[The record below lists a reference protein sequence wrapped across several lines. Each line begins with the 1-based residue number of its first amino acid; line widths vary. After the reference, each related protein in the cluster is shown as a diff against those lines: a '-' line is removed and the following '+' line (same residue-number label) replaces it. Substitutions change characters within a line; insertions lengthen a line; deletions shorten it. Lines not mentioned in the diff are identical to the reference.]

1 MSRRAKIALAIL
13 LLAVF
18 AGALY
23 MRSLRRRVSRLA
35 GPPPAAEE
43 LARRAVIEPPIS
55 TPTDAP
61 VMAKIFWGSENAPDR
76 LEPVAVELPLS
87 ADPVQRSK
95 QVLHTLVANPPSPD
109 RRTLPADTTLL
120 AIYILPDGTVIADF
134 ADMLATETP
143 SGILSEQMAVDS
155 IARTLEANV
164 PVLHRLKILI
174 HGQEAETLA
183 GHVDL
188 GGFFSLQPP
197 AAPPGTPA
205 KPAAAAPSGP
215 APNDKLTVP
224 GSPGKLKP

>member
-13 LLAVF
+13 LLAVL

-35 GPPPAAEE
+35 RSQAAEE

-55 TPTDAP
+55 TPSDVR

-95 QVLHTLVANPPSPD
+95 QVLHTLVANPPAPGQ
-109 RRTLPADTTLL
+109 RTLPADTTLL
-120 AIYILPDGTVIADF
+120 AFYVLPDGTAIADF
-134 ADMLATETP
+134 ADTLTTETP

-164 PVLHRLKILI
+164 PALRRLKILI

-188 GGFFSLQPP
+188 GGFFPLQRPAAPP
-197 AAPPGTPA
+197 AAPARPG
-205 KPAAAAPSGP
+205 AAAPAAP
-215 APNDKLTVP
+215 APNDRLT
-224 GSPGKLKP
+224 GSGAAGKLKP

>member
-35 GPPPAAEE
+35 GPPAAEE
-43 LARRAVIEPPIS
+43 LARRAVIEPRIS

-95 QVLHTLVANPPSPD
+95 QVLHTLVANPPAPD
-109 RRTLPADTTLL
+109 RRTLPADTILL
-120 AIYILPDGTVIADF
+120 AFYILPDGTAIADF
-134 ADMLATETP
+134 ADTLATETP

-164 PVLHRLKILI
+164 PALHRLKILI

-188 GGFFSLQPP
+188 GGVFALQSGVSPVATAQPGAAVP
-197 AAPPGTPA
+197 AV
-205 KPAAAAPSGP
+205 P

>member
-13 LLAVF
+13 LLAVL

-35 GPPPAAEE
+35 GPPAAEE
-43 LARRAVIEPPIS
+43 LARRAVIQPPIS

-61 VMAKIFWGSENAPDR
+61 VMAKIFWSSENTPDR
-76 LEPVAVELPLS
+76 VEPIEVEMPLS

-95 QVLHTLVANPPSPD
+95 QVLHTLVAKPPTPD

-120 AIYILPDGTVIADF
+120 AFYILPDGTAIADF
-134 ADMLATETP
+134 ADTLATETP
-143 SGILSEQMAVDS
+143 SGMLSEQMAVDS

-164 PVLHRLKILI
+164 PALHRLKILI

-183 GHVDL
+183 GHLDL
-188 GGFFSLQPP
+188 GGFFPLQPR
-197 AAPPGTPA
+197 AVSSGVPA
-205 KPAAAAPSGP
+205 KPGATAPAAP